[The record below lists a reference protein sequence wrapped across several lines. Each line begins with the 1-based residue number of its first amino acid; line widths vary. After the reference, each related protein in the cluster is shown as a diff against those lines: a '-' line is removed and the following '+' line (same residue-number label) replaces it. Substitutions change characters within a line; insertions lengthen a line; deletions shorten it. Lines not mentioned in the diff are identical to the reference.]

1 MNQSRLL
8 LLQKWLCHYFKVD
21 SITLTPLTGDAGFR
35 VYYRFTNNGISY
47 ISVDAIPDKSNNLA
61 FVEIQ
66 KVLQQKNINVP
77 DIISYD
83 LSQGFMCLSDF
94 GNRLFSDVLTPD
106 DMEICYKQAI
116 KLLPLIAEAPLPENY
131 KLPSYNA
138 DFVYLECNIFTEWL
152 VDKHLN
158 IILGEQECS
167 QLTSC
172 FTLLVDNAL
181 EQPQVIMH
189 RDFHSRNLM
198 ILESDKV
205 TEERTSKPKAI
216 ESNNLKLGVIDFQDA
231 VVGPITYD
239 VVSLL
244 RDCYIKWPDEN
255 VNTLFQYF
263 CQLINVDNK
272 YTDVSQE
279 QWQRW
284 FDLMGLQRH
293 IKASGIFARLFHRDN
308 KTGYLKDIPLTL
320 SYIVDISAK
329 YKELSFL
336 HDLVLNKV
344 IPSLT
349 AKENSQTDIQEVD

>member
-1 MNQSRLL
+1 LNQSRLSR
-8 LLQKWLCHYFKVD
+8 LQKWLCHYFKVD

-35 VYYRFTNNGISY
+35 VYYRFTVNGISY
-47 ISVDAIPDKSNNLA
+47 LAVDAIPDKSNNLA

-77 DIISYD
+77 DIITYD
-83 LSQGFMCLSDF
+83 LELGFLCISDL
-94 GNRLFSDVLTPD
+94 GETLFSDFVTLSN
-106 DMEICYKQAI
+106 MNESYQKAI
-116 KLLPLIAEAPLPENY
+116 NLLPSIASISLPKHYTLPNY
-131 KLPSYNA
+131 DA
-138 DFVYLECNIFTEWL
+138 EFIHVECNIFTEWL
-152 VDKHLN
+152 LSKHLN
-158 IILGEQECS
+158 IALNEQEIT
-167 QLTSC
+167 QLHEC
-172 FTLLVDNAL
+172 FLLLIDSAL
-181 EQPQVIMH
+181 DQPQVFMH

-198 ILESDKV
+198 LIDSHQKSQD
-205 TEERTSKPKAI
+205 
-216 ESNNLKLGVIDFQDA
+216 NNLQLGVIDFQDA

-244 RDCYIKWPDEN
+244 RDCYVKWPDEN
-255 VNTLFQYF
+255 VNNLFQYF

-336 HDLVLNKV
+336 HDLVLHKV

-349 AKENSQTDIQEVD
+349 AKEMSQKDIEGID